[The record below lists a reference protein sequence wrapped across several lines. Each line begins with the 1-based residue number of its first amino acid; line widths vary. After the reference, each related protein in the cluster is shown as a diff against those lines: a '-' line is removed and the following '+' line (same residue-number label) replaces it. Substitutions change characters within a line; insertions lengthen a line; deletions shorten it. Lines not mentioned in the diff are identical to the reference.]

1 MLKKS
6 SDYLVVECL
15 LKKWYTCVNI
25 RMERRKAMSN
35 SNDSLSDKL
44 KNLGLAAV
52 LSASTVAPAFSQNY
66 EDFSKEEK
74 EKFRIET
81 QEMRNEFEAFREDA
95 FKEFNEFRNS
105 VGSNSV
111 TSSEEQKVSEDKPE
125 QNKTVVSRQK
135 EETQVVKKDKNLEW
149 HTTKDGRIDYAFGD
163 ENSLTMN
170 IRMLNVQPLMP
181 KVYQKDNK
189 YYCGSSVSSN
199 YNIVQNMASMKVRNL
214 VANKMI
220 FDDMNER
227 LKNGEQLN
235 QYEAAFYDG
244 FARNGM
250 ARLAREGIE
259 LNKEGKLVQNNPKGL
274 LPYENTRSGR

>member
-74 EKFRIET
+74 ERFRIET
-81 QEMRNEFEAFREDA
+81 QEMRNEFEAFREDV

-105 VGSNSV
+105 VGSKSNEERV
-111 TSSEEQKVSEDKPE
+111 DEDRQEQKS
-125 QNKTVVSRQK
+125 TVVASQK
-135 EETQVVKKDKNLEW
+135 EKAQVVKKDKNLEW
-149 HTTKDGRIDYAFGD
+149 HTTKDGRIDYAFGE
-163 ENSLTMN
+163 ENSITMN

-199 YNIVQNMASMKVRNL
+199 YNVVQNMASMKVRNL

-235 QYEAAFYDG
+235 QYEAAFYSS
-244 FARNGM
+244 FERNGM

>member
-1 MLKKS
+1 
-6 SDYLVVECL
+6 
-15 LKKWYTCVNI
+15 
-25 RMERRKAMSN
+25 MERRKAMSN

-52 LSASTVAPAFSQNY
+52 ITAGTVAPAFSQNY

-81 QEMRNEFEAFREDA
+81 QEMRNEFEAFREDV

-105 VGSNSV
+105 VGSKSN
-111 TSSEEQKVSEDKPE
+111 EERTAEDWQGQKSANVASQQEKD
-125 QNKTVVSRQK
+125 
-135 EETQVVKKDKNLEW
+135 QVVKKDKNLEW
-149 HTTKDGRIDYAFGD
+149 HTTKDGRIDYAFGE

-189 YYCGSSVSSN
+189 YYCGSCVSSN
-199 YNIVQNMASMKVRNL
+199 YNVVQNMASMKVRNL

-235 QYEAAFYDG
+235 QYEAAFYEG
-244 FARNGM
+244 FERNGM

>member
-1 MLKKS
+1 
-6 SDYLVVECL
+6 
-15 LKKWYTCVNI
+15 
-25 RMERRKAMSN
+25 MERRKAMSN

-81 QEMRNEFEAFREDA
+81 QEMRNEFEAFREDV

-111 TSSEEQKVSEDKPE
+111 TSSNEERVDEDRQEQKS
-125 QNKTVVSRQK
+125 TVVASQK
-135 EETQVVKKDKNLEW
+135 EKAQVVKKDKNLEW
-149 HTTKDGRIDYAFGD
+149 HTTKDGRIDYAFGE

-189 YYCGSSVSSN
+189 
-199 YNIVQNMASMKVRNL
+199 
-214 VANKMI
+214 
-220 FDDMNER
+220 
-227 LKNGEQLN
+227 
-235 QYEAAFYDG
+235 
-244 FARNGM
+244 
-250 ARLAREGIE
+250 
-259 LNKEGKLVQNNPKGL
+259 
-274 LPYENTRSGR
+274 